1 MRKRDDVHKNQSARR
16 FTLVETL
23 VAAVGGHMELND
35 LLAHEDILHLTSLR
49 EVFGGFAHEIA
60 QPLNAIMIATQV
72 IQLKLDRSLLT
83 EEEKGFL
90 KQRLS
95 IVTGQAQRATQIV
108 ENLRVFSRGSPC
120 GAAQKG
126 IRAAFQAIHGLMGQQ
141 FVGRGIQLT
150 WECAELPPGTCE
162 NMHLIEGVI
171 VQALA
176 FARDSVSAISSW
188 HEEKGMLYKKKVD
201 VRIAPVDSRSRMAIT
216 WDLGELP
223 PTYEMTGFANR
234 AGLFTASSVIA
245 GLGGRLEPSAS
256 ELTIDFP

>member
-1 MRKRDDVHKNQSARR
+1 MD
-16 FTLVETL
+16 
-23 VAAVGGHMELND
+23 LNN
-35 LLAHEDILHLTSLR
+35 LLAHEEILHLTSLQ

-72 IQLKLDRSLLT
+72 IQLKLDRSFLT

-108 ENLRVFSRGSPC
+108 ENLRVFSRGSAC
-120 GAAQKG
+120 GAAQTGLK
-126 IRAAFQAIHGLMGQQ
+126 AAFQAIHGLMGQQ
-141 FVGRGIQLT
+141 FVGRGIELA
-150 WECAELPPGTCE
+150 WEFDELPPGTCE

-188 HEEKGMLYKKKVD
+188 HEEKGMPYKKRVD
-201 VRIAPVDSRSRMAIT
+201 VDFVREDGGSRMTIT
-216 WDLGELP
+216 WDFGQLQP
-223 PTYEMTGFANR
+223 PHDMMDFAKH
-234 AGLFTASSVIA
+234 AGLFTASAVIA

-256 ELTIDFP
+256 GLTIDFP